1 MKPNRRII
9 TRWVLGILYLLI
21 GITLMICHQLAMVDD
36 YWSGMGVALIVVG
49 ALQIIRLIRYRTD
62 IAYKEQTDTVV
73 SDERNRFLGMK
84 AWSWAGY
91 LYVLLAAVATIV
103 FKVMGEETLLFAASG
118 SMCII
123 LVLYWVSY
131 LILRKKY

>member
-1 MKPNRRII
+1 MKRKRMNGYLWTGLIMA
-9 TRWVLGILYLLI
+9 GI
-21 GITLMICHQLAMVDD
+21 M
-36 YWSGMGVALIVVG
+36 VALIVVG
-49 ALQIIRLIRYRTD
+49 ALQIIRLIRYRTNVD
-62 IAYKEQTDTVV
+62 YKEQTDTAA

-91 LYVLLAAVATIV
+91 LYVFLAAVATIV
-103 FKVMGEETLLFAASG
+103 FKVMGEETLMFAASG
-118 SMCII
+118 SMCAI